1 MGALPLSGL
10 EVDCPLTWPFFW
22 FWHLP
27 VLRFRHG
34 IFILAWHLQLLLF
47 HETPR
52 RRLVE
57 TGESLVDCSL
67 GRHRALLQR
76 YFWLAWPHPFL
87 KIVVTS
93 PDCLPFWGFLLDG
106 QLLLSA
112 EVSFFFLPR
121 SSSSSQLWS
130 ASLETRSD
138 SFWKPASSFLQRPA
152 FSSQPW
158 SASFLSESPSW
169 QESASLAMVD
179 QWQHLSLWKACLK
192 EKVCDC
198 IINLLF
204 L

>member
-67 GRHRALLQR
+67 GAGIVHCSEGTFGLPDRTLFSKLLS
-76 YFWLAWPHPFL
+76 PHL
-87 KIVVTS
+87 IVYLFGAFS
-93 PDCLPFWGFLLDG
+93 SMASFFFQPRSASSFYRGHLLLLSCG
-106 QLLLSA
+106 QLLWRRGQILFENQLLLFFRGQLSLL
-112 EVSFFFLPR
+112 SHGQHLFCQSHLLGR
-121 SSSSSQLWS
+121 SQLRWQWWIS
-130 ASLETRSD
+130 GNICPCGKLA
-138 SFWKPASSFLQRPA
+138 WKRKY
-152 FSSQPW
+152 
-158 SASFLSESPSW
+158 
-169 QESASLAMVD
+169 VT
-179 QWQHLSLWKACLK
+179 
-192 EKVCDC
+192 V
-198 IINLLF
+198 
-204 L
+204 